1 MGWLGWALV
10 FALIAVVSIALLA
23 LLGLRLWRTVKALG
37 RDVQRASD
45 VLGDLSSR
53 QDRSAPR

>member
-1 MGWLGWALV
+1 MGWLGWTLV
-10 FALIAVVSIALLA
+10 FGLIAVASIALLT
-23 LLGLRLWRTVKALG
+23 LLGLRLWRTLKALG

-45 VLGDLSSR
+45 VLAELSSV